1 MGGITFPPLALQFRP
16 AVEKRTADHHCK
28 RHTIENR
35 EGYGGLPKG
44 TAAEQQKADF
54 EEGDEGSQSKDLRK
68 SNLPG
73 KQVEQGQQMAG
84 KIEQSA
90 GKQEQT
96 TLRIGEGEF
105 QPEPGTDPYPS
116 TAQKKPD
123 A

>member
-1 MGGITFPPLALQFRP
+1 
-16 AVEKRTADHHCK
+16 
-28 RHTIENR
+28 
-35 EGYGGLPKG
+35 
-44 TAAEQQKADF
+44 
-54 EEGDEGSQSKDLRK
+54 
-68 SNLPG
+68 
-73 KQVEQGQQMAG
+73 MAG

-96 TLRIGEGEF
+96 TLRIGESEF